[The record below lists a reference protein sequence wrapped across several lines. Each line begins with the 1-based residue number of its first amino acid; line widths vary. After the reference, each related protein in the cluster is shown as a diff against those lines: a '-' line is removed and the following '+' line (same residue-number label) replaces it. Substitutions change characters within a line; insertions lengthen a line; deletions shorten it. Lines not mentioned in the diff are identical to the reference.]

1 MNVNFA
7 VHVLPPHGG
16 STCSFLSVYPRA
28 SCALFSSTGV
38 AYGDPVAALDDPVV
52 SDVADAVDAADATG
66 TADAADAVDAA
77 DAADADELR
86 SPRSA

>member
-1 MNVNFA
+1 M
-7 VHVLPPHGG
+7 LPPHGVAHVL
-16 STCSFLSVYPRA
+16 FLSAYSRA

-52 SDVADAVDAADATG
+52 SDLADAVDTADATG
-66 TADAADAVDAA
+66 TADAADAVDA
-77 DAADADELR
+77 DVDGADELR

>member
-1 MNVNFA
+1 M
-7 VHVLPPHGG
+7 LPPHGG
-16 STCSFLSVYPRA
+16 SICSFLSAYSRA

-38 AYGDPVAALDDPVV
+38 AYGDPVAVLDDPVV

>member
-1 MNVNFA
+1 MYFFIGV
-7 VHVLPPHGG
+7 
-16 STCSFLSVYPRA
+16 PRA

-52 SDVADAVDAADATG
+52 SDVADAVDTADATG
-66 TADAADAVDAA
+66 TADAADAA
-77 DAADADELR
+77 DAADELR

>member
-1 MNVNFA
+1 MCYLRMGVA
-7 VHVLPPHGG
+7 HVL
-16 STCSFLSVYPRA
+16 FLLLYLRA

-52 SDVADAVDAADATG
+52 SDVTDAVDTADATG

-77 DAADADELR
+77 DADVADGLR

>member
-1 MNVNFA
+1 M
-7 VHVLPPHGG
+7 LPPHGG
-16 STCSFLSVYPRA
+16 GTCSFLSAYLRA

-52 SDVADAVDAADATG
+52 SDVADAVDTADAT
-66 TADAADAVDAA
+66 DAADAA

>member
-1 MNVNFA
+1 MF
-7 VHVLPPHGG
+7 
-16 STCSFLSVYPRA
+16 FLSVYPRA
-28 SCALFSSTGV
+28 SCALFSSTEV

-52 SDVADAVDAADATG
+52 SAVLVDTADATG

-77 DAADADELR
+77 DVDGADELR

>member
-1 MNVNFA
+1 M
-7 VHVLPPHGG
+7 LPPHGG

-28 SCALFSSTGV
+28 SCTLFSSTGV

-52 SDVADAVDAADATG
+52 SDVADAVDTADATG

-77 DAADADELR
+77 DADGADGLR

>member
-1 MNVNFA
+1 MRYLRMGVA
-7 VHVLPPHGG
+7 HVL
-16 STCSFLSVYPRA
+16 FLSAYPRA

-38 AYGDPVAALDDPVV
+38 AYGDPVAVLDDPVV

-66 TADAADAVDAA
+66 AADAVDAA
-77 DAADADELR
+77 DVDGADELR